1 MNVSN
6 DTPPMDYVN
15 YYTKQLPIDLANMT
29 SLRDEL
35 ALRQGAITAVQDA
48 ANDRAAAKAELDAAR
63 ASAADLL
70 SNVYQQR
77 NTAQDLASTV
87 ASDTAALITSRDE
100 FFKYRDDTEANI
112 AKRIASA
119 EARAADL
126 DVLSSKLA
134 ARSAQ
139 LDKDTQALEARVKSF
154 QEKVAGLSA

>member
-15 YYTKQLPIDLANMT
+15 YFTKQLPIDLANMT

-35 ALRQGAITAVQDA
+35 ALRQGAISAVQDA

-63 ASAADLL
+63 VSAADLL
-70 SNVYQQR
+70 ANVDQQR
-77 NTAQDLASTV
+77 KTVQAASDKLA
-87 ASDTAALITSRDE
+87 ADTAAFVSSRDE
-100 FFKYRDDTEANI
+100 FFKYRDATEANI

-126 DVLSSKLA
+126 GALGSKLD

-154 QEKVAGLSA
+154 QEKGAGLSA

>member
-15 YYTKQLPIDLANMT
+15 YFTKQLPIDLANMT

-35 ALRQGAITAVQDA
+35 ALRQGAISAVQDA

-63 ASAADLL
+63 VSAADLL
-70 SNVYQQR
+70 ANVDQHRGTVQ
-77 NTAQDLASTV
+77 AASDKLA
-87 ASDTAALITSRDE
+87 ADTAAFNADRDS
-100 FFKYRDDTEANI
+100 FNSDKAVAEADL
-112 AKRIASA
+112 AKRIASS
-119 EARAADL
+119 EARATDL
-126 DVLSSKLA
+126 DVLGSKLD